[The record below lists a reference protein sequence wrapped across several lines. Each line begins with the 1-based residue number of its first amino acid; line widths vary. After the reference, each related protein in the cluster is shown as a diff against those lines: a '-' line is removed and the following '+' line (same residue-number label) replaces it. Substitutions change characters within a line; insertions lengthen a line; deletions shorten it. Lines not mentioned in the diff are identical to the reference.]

1 MLKIVVVKLFK
12 RGVHAYMK
20 TIWTNGCFDILH
32 VGHMRLLKY
41 AKSLGSVLVVGID
54 SDNRVQKLKSGR
66 PVNSHNFRKEMLMGI
81 RWVDHVVIFDSE
93 QELKNLIKAYANLIV
108 VGSDYKHKKVIG
120 SEYSDVVFFDRVD
133 GHSTTNILTQ

>member
-1 MLKIVVVKLFK
+1 
-12 RGVHAYMK
+12 
-20 TIWTNGCFDILH
+20 
-32 VGHMRLLKY
+32 
-41 AKSLGSVLVVGID
+41 
-54 SDNRVQKLKSGR
+54 
-66 PVNSHNFRKEMLMGI
+66 MGI